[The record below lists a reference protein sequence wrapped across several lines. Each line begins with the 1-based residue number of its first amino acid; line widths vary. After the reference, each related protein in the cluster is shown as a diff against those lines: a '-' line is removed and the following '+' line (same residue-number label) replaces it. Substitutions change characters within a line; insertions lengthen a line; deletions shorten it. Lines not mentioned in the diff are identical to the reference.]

1 MDPSVERRDEIQDR
15 LHVFLAGFPQLRTLD
30 EEGGAMML
38 ENFVEAVEGLPLEVV
53 ARAVKAW
60 NQRKVQGVDYRF
72 PPAPPEFRK
81 AADDIMAALRVER
94 RDVEMVMRAIAAPE
108 GPAPI
113 TDEEREA
120 CLNRA
125 AETVE
130 GIVKAGEKLDAE
142 LSDASAAAA
151 RIEQAAYVE
160 RFRRAEA
167 ERKARIARLAAG
179 ASPTERAPEV
189 NHGNLGTV
197 GGQVGAGAWASPSAE
212 STKTEHLAPPSSR

>member
-1 MDPSVERRDEIQDR
+1 MTAPGRFSISSRAAPTAEDFAWLEPYRQGLRGLVQPADPSEVHDR
-15 LHVFLAGFPQLRTLD
+15 LHVFLSGFPQLRTLD
-30 EEGGAMML
+30 TEGARMML
-38 ENFVEAVEGLPLEVV
+38 ANFVEALEGLPIEVV
-53 ARAVKAW
+53 ARTCKAW

-94 RDVEMVMRAIAAPE
+94 RDVEMVMRAIAAPDRS
-108 GPAPI
+108 API

-120 CLNRA
+120 CLKRA

-167 ERKARIARLAAG
+167 ERKARIAGLAEAQ
-179 ASPTERAPEV
+179 AI
-189 NHGNLGTV
+189 H
-197 GGQVGAGAWASPSAE
+197 SPS
-212 STKTEHLAPPSSR
+212 TG